1 MDLGA
6 TICTTKDP
14 DCLQCPLNEICASS
28 YNVKAP
34 KKISKVIKIKPI
46 RELDFTLAYT
56 NKHILLFKR
65 NQETFWEGL
74 WLPSED
80 PKSHNIYNSKSIK
93 QHNVNV
99 HHKLTHLDLNLNISL
114 LSYNNI
120 FKVKTNA
127 EHCWIK
133 KTQIDS
139 FGMPAPIKKIIST
152 L

>member
-1 MDLGA
+1 MFVKYVN
-6 TICTTKDP
+6 TIMT
-14 DCLQCPLNEICASS
+14 LNEICASS

-80 PKSHNIYNSKSIK
+80 PKSHNI
-93 QHNVNV
+93 
-99 HHKLTHLDLNLNISL
+99 
-114 LSYNNI
+114 
-120 FKVKTNA
+120 
-127 EHCWIK
+127 
-133 KTQIDS
+133 
-139 FGMPAPIKKIIST
+139 
-152 L
+152 

>member
-1 MDLGA
+1 MCIFYDV
-6 TICTTKDP
+6 
-14 DCLQCPLNEICASS
+14 E
-28 YNVKAP
+28 AP
-34 KKISKVIKIKPI
+34 KKISKIVKIKPV

-56 NKHILLFKR
+56 NKHVLLFKR

-80 PKSHNIYNSKSIK
+80 PKSHNIYNSESTK
-93 QHNVNV
+93 QHNINV
-99 HHKLTHLDLNLNISL
+99 HHKLTHLDLNLNISI
-114 LSYNNI
+114 LSYNDI
-120 FKVKTNA
+120 FEVKTNV